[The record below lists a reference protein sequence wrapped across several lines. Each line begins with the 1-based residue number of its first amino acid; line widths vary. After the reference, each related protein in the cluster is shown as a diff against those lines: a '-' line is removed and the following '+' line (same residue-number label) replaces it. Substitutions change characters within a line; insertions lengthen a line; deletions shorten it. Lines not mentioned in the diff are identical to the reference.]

1 MGAVTLLSS
10 VPWGKIITYGPT
22 IIETAGTLL
31 ESVKKR
37 FGKKKDPQPSPEP
50 VDISLSALAER
61 ISALEA
67 NEIRQAELISK
78 MAEQLG
84 SLSDA
89 LQVLS
94 RRVALAVYLS
104 LTAVVASLIAIIVM
118 LSR

>member
-1 MGAVTLLSS
+1 MGAVSLLSS
-10 VPWGKIITYGPT
+10 IPWAKIIAYGPT

-31 ESVKKR
+31 DGVKKR
-37 FGKKKDPQPSPEP
+37 FGKNKETQPAPAP
-50 VDISLSALAER
+50 VDLSVSALAER
-61 ISALEA
+61 IATLEA
-67 NEIRQAELISK
+67 NEVRQAELVSK

-94 RRVALAVYLS
+94 RRVALAIYLS
-104 LTAVVASLIAIIVM
+104 LAAMVAAFIVIIVV